1 MWKASAPQSFSRL
14 ALSRLPLKLDI
25 DRSNISKT
33 MRTVSH
39 LKWCFIS
46 LTSLYF

>member
-25 DRSNISKT
+25 NRSDISKT
-33 MRTVSH
+33 MRTVNR
-39 LKWCFIS
+39 LKWRFIS
-46 LTSLYF
+46 ITSL